1 MSESKRPLQI
11 CIYIPFCPPK
21 SVPRGRSA
29 QMADPA
35 TIRAYVKAVL
45 REAEVTAPDFEDS
58 VVESICFAGGSPT
71 SLEPEDFI
79 EIAKSIRKWYPVA
92 EDAEMTVAVYPNR
105 VDARWMVHFQR
116 AGVNRLS
123 LDLITC
129 NVKDA
134 ARIGVP
140 ATEGSME
147 NALILP
153 QMFHLRSYEA
163 CLNYGFEGQT
173 LQSFR
178 TSLRFTVRY
187 NAPEITLIRSKITVR
202 SEAGSQTIL
211 QTSEAGML
219 TGSRMPET
227 GMPQNDRDQT
237 GLTEKNGTEKVTG
250 QTVVSR
256 VPDEALIAQM
266 LGYAHEHLTEK
277 GYVEYRPGCWVIPGH
292 ERRERFFPD
301 VAEADDSDYLSF
313 GLGTRSRTDGVFYS
327 TTSTLG
333 VYLNHSDEPEKIYTV
348 LSRNC

>member
-1 MSESKRPLQI
+1 
-11 CIYIPFCPPK
+11 
-21 SVPRGRSA
+21 
-29 QMADPA
+29 MADPA
-35 TIRAYVKAVL
+35 TIRAYVKAIL
-45 REAEVTAPDFEDS
+45 REAEATAPDFEDS

-71 SLEPEDFI
+71 SLDPEDFI

-140 ATEGSME
+140 ATGGSME

-178 TSLRFTVRY
+178 TSLRFAVRY
-187 NAPEITLIRSKITVR
+187 NSPEITLTRVQAAVKP
-202 SEAGSQTIL
+202 EAGL
-211 QTSEAGML
+211 QTVSG
-219 TGSRMPET
+219 RFET
-227 GMPQNDRDQT
+227 VASQM
-237 GLTEKNGTEKVTG
+237 
-250 QTVVSR
+250 
-256 VPDEALIAQM
+256 PDEALIAQM

-277 GYVEYRPGCWVIPGH
+277 GYVEYRPGCWAVPGH

-301 VAEADDSDYLSF
+301 AAGAEDSDYLSF
-313 GLGTRSRTDGVFYS
+313 GLGTRSRTDGVLYS
-327 TTSTLG
+327 TTSALG
-333 VYLNHSDEPEKIYTV
+333 IYMNHSDEPETIYTV
-348 LSRNC
+348 LSRSC